1 MGYCVLLVQI
11 FHAGFVIFHLTKGT
25 LFFKL
30 LLLGF
35 PGIVPFAT
43 LVVFNGVNDRADDPK
58 DRQQEIQ
65 AEKQNTK
72 NRSQF
77 PVRLP
82 S

>member
-35 PGIVPFAT
+35 PGIVPFAA